1 MNVEQTGFV
10 GSLGINIS
18 GSTPGNE
25 LETASPVIY
34 YIVHMVFAACRLH
47 RLVIKRKTDGG
58 GEEDLNN
65 N

>member
-18 GSTPGNE
+18 GPGHE

-34 YIVHMVFAACRLH
+34 YIVYMVFAACRLH
-47 RLVIKRKTDGG
+47 CLVIKRNQMV
-58 GEEDLNN
+58 GEKKI
-65 N
+65 